1 MQGTSEQMSLQE
13 SRRAY
18 KSQFGN
24 TFSNQ
29 CARFMLESV
38 VMNQDEYFLDAAT
51 GPGTAIFES
60 LCKYESTPAFTGIDA
75 SSEMLHG
82 ARSIQETMWAQT
94 GIHIEFT
101 YGDVHHLSFVND
113 VFDGV
118 FSNLGI
124 HLFSQRV
131 QAVAEM
137 RRVLKPGG
145 SLTLTIP
152 YLIPESYQLNPPVDY
167 GENGE
172 IIIQNLVELT
182 GKHKTILGEIL
193 EELEEN
199 GFADIQTADTVVPYD
214 CHGAQEAIGLLKTV
228 LHFSGRIL
236 PTERVRAFTALDQ
249 MLYAPAVWGDTTLHA
264 VSLGV
269 TRICGIK
276 QEK

>member
-1 MQGTSEQMSLQE
+1 MQGTSEQISLQE

-18 KSQFGN
+18 RNQFGN

-38 VMNQDEYFLDAAT
+38 VMNQDEYFLDVAT

-60 LCKYESTPAFTGIDA
+60 FCKYDSPPAFAGIDA

-82 ARSIQETMWAQT
+82 ARSIQEAMWTQT
-94 GIHIEFT
+94 GFNIEFT

-131 QAVAEM
+131 QAISEM

-152 YLIPESYQLNPPVDY
+152 YLIPESYQLNPPVDF
-167 GENGE
+167 GEDGE
-172 IIIQNLVELT
+172 DFIQNLVELS
-182 GKHKTILGEIL
+182 GKYNTILGEIL
-193 EELEEN
+193 NELEKS

-214 CHGAQEAIGLLKTV
+214 CYGAQEAIGLMKTV

-236 PTERVRAFTALDQ
+236 PTDRVRAFTVLDQ

-264 VSLGV
+264 VNLGV
-269 TRICGIK
+269 TRICGMK